1 MGTAEY
7 LRVLREDAR
16 RLEGEGWRL
25 AEGWFRRC
33 SGLEW
38 AWYTREVSDG

>member
-1 MGTAEY
+1 METTDY
-7 LRVLREDAR
+7 LRVLREDAH

-25 AEGWFRRC
+25 AAGWFRRC

-38 AWYTREVSDG
+38 AWFEREAGDG